1 VLLGSLA
8 GLHVSV
14 GFVASVRGRAA
25 RLLEQRFLP
34 RVRELLRTVGVLH
47 TDETVRHEAPCDRVE
62 VRGLHR
68 RAVAAAG

>member
-1 VLLGSLA
+1 MLLGSLA

-47 TDETVRHEAPCDRVE
+47 TDETPA
-62 VRGLHR
+62 R
-68 RAVAAAG
+68 R